1 MNTAPSQVAGG
12 MSSRG
17 GSIIPASYPMGQS
30 STPAGPMG
38 PAGAMGGMMGG
49 PFLGSVGQ
57 QGMLGQQGT
66 NGMMP
71 GMMGGM
77 MGQPT
82 QPQFNGPYGQNGQP
96 QFNPAYGMGMVPH
109 VNAGNMFNP
118 AFPAGNPGNDPRSV
132 GQGMQHAW
140 AMGMPGVGPTYNP
153 NMAMHHGLNL
163 PGGMGQFHDP
173 PMAHGFGH
181 GCKWCF
187 QVWFFFGFL
196 FFLLNILR
204 LILFFFLLFF

>member
-1 MNTAPSQVAGG
+1 MNTAPSQTAGG

-17 GSIIPASYPMGQS
+17 GSMIPASYPMGQS
-30 STPAGPMG
+30 ATPAGPMG

-49 PFLGSVGQ
+49 PFLGSAGQ
-57 QGMLGQQGT
+57 QGMMLGQQGT

-71 GMMGGM
+71 GTMGGM

-82 QPQFNGPYGQNGQP
+82 QPQFNGPNGQNGQP
-96 QFNPAYGMGMVPH
+96 QFNPAYGMGMIPH
-109 VNAGNMFNP
+109 MNAGNMFNP

-173 PMAHGFGH
+173 PMAHGFGQ

-187 QVWFFFGFL
+187 QVFFFVFV
-196 FFLLNILR
+196 FFTEHF
-204 LILFFFLLFF
+204 ILFFFCF